1 MADFTLADI
10 RATRAAIAPHIV
22 RTPVHECHSGSEIAR
37 EGAAESVTLKLELF
51 QIGGS
56 FKIRGVLSV
65 LAGHGAAALARG
77 LTAVSAGNHAIAV
90 SYAAK
95 LKGLSAK
102 VVMLKRSSPA
112 RVEACR
118 ALGAEVIQAQDV
130 HEAFRVVETVAR
142 EEGRIFVHPF
152 EGRGTALGTATVG
165 LELMEQAPGI
175 DAVVVP
181 VGGGGLIAGVA
192 AAVKMVGPDVRV
204 FGVEPFG
211 ADTMFRSFAAGA
223 PQGIDKVETIADS
236 LGAPSAQPYSFALA
250 REFVDEIVRVSDE
263 EMTRAMRLLFRDAKL
278 AVEPAGAAATAAFHG
293 PLKERLAGRRVGLI
307 VCGANI
313 DPAGYCALLNA

>member
-1 MADFTLADI
+1 MSDFTLADI
-10 RATRAAIAPHIV
+10 RATRDAIAPSIV
-22 RTPVHECHSGSEIAR
+22 KTPVLRCHPGSEVAR
-37 EGAAESVTLKLELF
+37 GGAGGVTLKLELF

-65 LAGHGAAALARG
+65 LSGQDAAALARG
-77 LTAVSAGNHAIAV
+77 VTAVSAGNHAIAV
-90 SYAAK
+90 AYAAK

-118 ALGAEVIQAQDV
+118 ALGAEIVQAEDV
-130 HEAFRVVETVAR
+130 HEAFRVVDRIAA
-142 EEGRIFVHPF
+142 EEGRIFIHPY

-165 LELMEQAPGI
+165 LELMEQAPDV
-175 DAVVVP
+175 DAVIVP

-192 AAVKMVGPDVRV
+192 AAVKMTKPDALV

-223 PQGIDKVETIADS
+223 PQGIEKVQTIADS

-250 REFVDEIVRVSDE
+250 REFTDEIVRVGDDE
-263 EMTRAMRLLFRDAKL
+263 MKVAMRLLFRDAKL

-293 PLKERLAGRRVGLI
+293 PLKTRLAGRQVGLI

-313 DPAGYCALLNA
+313 DPAGYCALLNG